1 MTSYIL
7 LVAAVILLC
16 LSLNKMSNK
25 LGIPMLLAYI
35 LLGMMFGTDG
45 ILKIPFDNFT
55 IAEQI
60 CTVSLI
66 FIHVLRWIWNQ
77 LETGKAGGW

>member
-35 LLGMMFGTDG
+35 LLDLYGV
-45 ILKIPFDNFT
+45 LN
-55 IAEQI
+55 
-60 CTVSLI
+60 LY
-66 FIHVLRWIWNQ
+66 HVLRWIWNQ

>member
-45 ILKIPFDNFT
+45 ILKLHLYGVLN
-55 IAEQI
+55 
-60 CTVSLI
+60 LY
-66 FIHVLRWIWNQ
+66 HVLRWIWNQ

>member
-45 ILKIPFDNFT
+45 ILKN
-55 IAEQI
+55 
-60 CTVSLI
+60 LY
-66 FIHVLRWIWNQ
+66 HVLRWIWNL
-77 LETGKAGGW
+77 LEAGNAGGW

>member
-1 MTSYIL
+1 
-7 LVAAVILLC
+7 
-16 LSLNKMSNK
+16 
-25 LGIPMLLAYI
+25 MLLAYI

-60 CTVSLI
+60 LYGVLNLY
-66 FIHVLRWIWNQ
+66 HVLRWIWNQ